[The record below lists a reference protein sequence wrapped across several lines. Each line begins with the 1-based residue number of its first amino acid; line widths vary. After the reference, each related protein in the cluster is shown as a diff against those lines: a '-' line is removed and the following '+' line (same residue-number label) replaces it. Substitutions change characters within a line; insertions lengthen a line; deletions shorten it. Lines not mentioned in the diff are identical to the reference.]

1 MSSGDCLGSLCFI
14 DVESTGLDAESS
26 FIVGY
31 GLMRLDGSWI
41 HSFART
47 IDDESKIIVNLMN
60 NVREY
65 ECIVTWYGLGFD
77 IPIVTARAVK
87 NGIDPSPILTV
98 NHIDLFIIFKTLFR
112 LSKYDLDSVCKF
124 LGIPKRVELKGSDMP
139 PLYFKALSGDSEALK
154 LIEEHCYDDLQ
165 GLRSIYLKVEGIV
178 NKIIGGC
185 IDLSKWQFS
194 FK

>member
-1 MSSGDCLGSLCFI
+1 MDKLCFI

-31 GLMRLDGSWI
+31 GLMRIDGSWI
-41 HSFART
+41 HSFAKT
-47 IDDESKIIVNLMN
+47 IDDESKIIANLID
-60 NVREY
+60 NVRKY
-65 ECIVTWYGLGFD
+65 ERIITWYGVGFD
-77 IPIVTARAVK
+77 IPMVTARAVK
-87 NGIDPSPILTV
+87 NGIDPSPILTI

-112 LSKYDLDSVCKF
+112 LNKYDLDSVCKF

-139 PLYFKALSGDSEALK
+139 PLYFRALSGDSEALK

-165 GLRSIYLKVEGIV
+165 GLRGIYLKVESIV
-178 NKIIGGC
+178 DKIAGGY
-185 IDLSKWQFS
+185 IDLSKWQAS